1 MKIINDQ
8 EKKIHSAEESS
19 DKENEDR
26 KDKDR
31 RVAK

>member
-1 MKIINDQ
+1 MKILKSG
-8 EKKIHSAEESS
+8 KKIHSAEESS